1 MPSASYWPMVVAIAL
16 PIMAYGII
24 FSLVLTVVGGAL
36 LLTGIYA
43 WALEPSVADASDY
56 DPPPQGGEPTKE
68 LASV

>member
-1 MPSASYWPMVVAIAL
+1 
-16 PIMAYGII
+16 MAYGII

-43 WALEPSVADASDY
+43 WALEPSVADQSDY